1 MPTKSSRVD
10 NNGRMKNSSLI
21 NIQEALAAP
30 SNTHKINKTQ
40 LAISDKFSHIE
51 AGVGTGGGEQQI
63 IVIFLLKL

>member
-30 SNTHKINKTQ
+30 SNNTHKSNKTQ

-51 AGVGTGGGEQQI
+51 AGVGTSGSGEQQI
-63 IVIFLLKL
+63 IVIFF